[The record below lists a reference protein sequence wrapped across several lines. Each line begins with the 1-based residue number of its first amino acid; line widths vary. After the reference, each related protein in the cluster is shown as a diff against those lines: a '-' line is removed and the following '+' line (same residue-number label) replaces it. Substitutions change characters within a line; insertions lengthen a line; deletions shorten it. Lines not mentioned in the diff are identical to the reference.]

1 MEKLRSETK
10 RFNKGYVPVIIS
22 SLFLLVLLVGLIV
35 VILVKPTEDKE
46 EEKKK
51 DDSLRQNEIVVDTSS
66 LKCSKDDIN
75 KLVKEASNITVN
87 YKVSEKEIGEPVLDE
102 ANSTPDEPVY
112 IKDTVYAYD
121 INFENVTEDVKLVI
135 TNDNASNTYTF
146 TGDDIKDGK
155 VGFVTEHVLETIRYT
170 VTIYSNEGEC
180 KDSVVRKFTFETPMF
195 NPWSDMTMCSD
206 SESELCKATT
216 YDDEKIN
223 VNKMA
228 KDVEKEKEEKEEA
241 KSKKDYGILIA
252 ILIVMVVIGVVAY
265 ILIQHRKLVKN
276 HA

>member
-1 MEKLRSETK
+1 MNKLRSERR

-22 SLFLLVLLVGLIV
+22 SLFLLVLLVGLVI

-51 DDSLRQNEIVVDTSS
+51 DEGLRQNEIVVDTNS

-87 YKVSEKEIGEPVLDE
+87 FKVGEKEIGEAFLDE

-112 IKDTVYAYD
+112 VKDTVYAYD
-121 INFENVTEDVKLVI
+121 INFENVTEDVKIIV

-146 TGDDIKDGK
+146 TSEDIKDGK
-155 VGFVTEHVLETIRYT
+155 VGFLTENVLEKIIYT
-170 VTIYSNEGEC
+170 VSIYSNKDEC
-180 KDSVVRKFTFETPMF
+180 KGSVVRKFTFETPKF
-195 NPWSDMTMCSD
+195 NPWSHMIMCTD
-206 SESELCKATT
+206 SESEFCKTTT
-216 YDDEKIN
+216 YDDENID

-228 KDVEKEKEEKEEA
+228 KDVEKKKEEKEEE
-241 KSKKDYGILIA
+241 KTKKDYGLLIA

-265 ILIQHRKLVKN
+265 ILIQHRKLVKK